1 MNVQLPQG
9 NVILRRWTAALIL
22 LLVVPLAIS
31 FNARVAA
38 IRQMRQDEARLK
50 QAVAAEEARHAD
62 LKSMLGYVTSDR
74 YVEHWARV
82 DARMAKSGQVPV
94 IPVASGDSKSSP
106 SVSASVNAPASIFDE
121 WWAVFF
127 DETTNSVP

>member
-1 MNVQLPQG
+1 MNAQLPQG
-9 NVILRRWTAALIL
+9 NAILRRWAAALIL
-22 LLVVPLAIS
+22 LMVVPLAIS

-62 LKSMLGYVTSDR
+62 LQSMLGYVTSDR

-82 DARMAKSGQVPV
+82 DARMAKPGEVPV
-94 IPVASGDSKSSP
+94 IPVAPSDLQSSP
-106 SVSASVNAPASIFDE
+106 TVPATVNAPASIFEE

-127 DETTNSVP
+127 DETTGVP

>member
-1 MNVQLPQG
+1 MIVLLPQG
-9 NVILRRWTAALIL
+9 NAILRRWAAALIL

-50 QAVAAEEARHAD
+50 QAVAAEEARRVD
-62 LKSMLGYVTSDR
+62 LQSMLSYVTSDR

-82 DARMAKSGQVPV
+82 DARMAKPGEVLV
-94 IPVASGDSKSSP
+94 IPVAPSDSQSSP
-106 SVSASVNAPASIFDE
+106 AVPATVNASASIFDE

-127 DETTNSVP
+127 DETTSVP